1 MEEMMNTAANIE
13 EPVGEQIETSP
24 AVEEQTEE
32 TPEVQEAEPVEERTE
47 TQRVAQRIKDASQ
60 KSVDSFIRNM
70 GLTNPYDGDRPIT
83 TKAEYDAFAA
93 MKKLDE
99 AGQTDP
105 VSAYR
110 NQSLEAEL
118 AQLRSNERMREL
130 EADPIKGQT
139 FGRLKDQVIELMDYC
154 REQGTP
160 CSVDAAFN
168 TVLANSY
175 FDLAMEAA
183 NKAKEDTL
191 RKINNNEQASPGALT
206 GESPE
211 TEADYMKMSDKDFEK
226 LYQAALRG
234 ELKN

>member
-1 MEEMMNTAANIE
+1 MDEEIMTAANEDIE
-13 EPVGEQIETSP
+13 EDIETSP
-24 AVEEQTEE
+24 AVEETEPKTELEPE
-32 TPEVQEAEPVEERTE
+32 TETEPEITE
-47 TQRVAQRIKDASQ
+47 TQRVSRRIKEVSQ
-60 KSVDSFIRNM
+60 KSVDDFVRSM
-70 GLTNPYDGDRPIT
+70 GLVNHYDNDSPIT
-83 TKAEYDAFAA
+83 TKAEYEAFAA
-93 MKKLDE
+93 MRKLDE
-99 AGQTDP
+99 AGQDDP

-110 NQSLEAEL
+110 NQSLEAEI
-118 AQLRSNERMREL
+118 ARLRGNERMREL
-130 EADPIKGQT
+130 ETDPVKGQT
-139 FGRLKDQVIELMDYC
+139 FTRLKDQVIELMDYC
-154 REQGTP
+154 RQQGTP

-175 FDLAMEAA
+175 FDLANDAA

-191 RKINNNEQASPGALT
+191 RRINNNAQASPGALT